1 MIKTKKWIISQDF
14 DKNDALDIQKRTGLS
29 ALTSSVLCARGV
41 KTDEEIKAFL
51 DTSAQKLCDPMRMK
65 NMGKAV
71 EIIINTLKENKKIA
85 VYGDYDVDGITS
97 VCVITKYLRSVGADC
112 IYYIPDRLSEGYGLN
127 REAIDRLKDQG
138 VELIVTVDTGVTA
151 IEEAEYCKS
160 IGVKLVIT
168 DHHECKDVLPDADA
182 VVNPK
187 QPGCEYDFKELAGVG
202 VAWSLV
208 RALDIVLKKNK
219 TEQDTEYI
227 TFVAIGTIADV
238 MPLVGE
244 NRYITDIGIRKLA
257 MTRNV
262 GLRALMRHCAQD
274 GREKKRVSATTV
286 SFTLAPRINAAGRL
300 GKAELAAELF
310 LTGDANSA
318 DMLASKLCEMN
329 RERQAMENKIFEE
342 ATEQLGNTFDRKKD
356 KAIVLWHEN
365 WHHGVIGIV
374 ASKLADKYFCPSIL
388 ISVDEGEGKGSGRS
402 IKGFNLFEALSKCS
416 HLLSKYGGHELAA
429 GLTIGEDNLQQF
441 RKELYEYASDCLTE
455 ECIPT
460 VEIDC
465 EIDASMLTLDAVDE
479 LAKLEPYGM
488 GNPQPKFC
496 IKNMKMLSMIPIGN
510 DKHARFTLES
520 NGRTYDAVMFGASP
534 DELPLADG
542 DEVDIAFTADIN
554 SFRGRE
560 VQLILKDI
568 RRCEGEMAVDEADLV
583 LYKKFKSTGKV
594 TPAETLR
601 LKPDR
606 EELVAIWRGVNRYA
620 GAGKNEDNRLT
631 IDASKFY
638 RKLRFESKTDINLG
652 KLLVALDIF
661 TELEL
666 FDHSFD
672 DDDCVLN
679 IKTRI
684 VRQKMD
690 LNSSNILRELKA
702 CESN

>member
-1 MIKTKKWIISQDF
+1 MIKTKKWIISQNF
-14 DKNDALDIQKRTGLS
+14 DRATAKDIQKRTGLS

-41 KTDEEIKAFL
+41 TTDEEIKTFL
-51 DTSAQKLCDPMRMK
+51 DTSSQKLCDPMRMK

-71 EIIINTLKENKKIA
+71 EIIIDAIEKNKKIA

-97 VCVITKYLRSVGADC
+97 VCVITKYLRSVNADC
-112 IYYIPDRLSEGYGLN
+112 QYYIPDRLNEGYGLN
-127 REAIDRLKDQG
+127 CEAIDKLKNSG

-151 IEEAEYCKS
+151 IEEAEYCKK

-168 DHHECKDVLPDADA
+168 DHHECKDDLPDADA

-202 VAWSLV
+202 VAWALV
-208 RALDIVLKKNK
+208 RALDMRLKKNR
-219 TEQDTEYI
+219 TELDTEYI

-244 NRYITDIGIRKLA
+244 NRFITDLGIRKLA

-274 GREKKRVSATTV
+274 GRERKRVSATTV
-286 SFTLAPRINAAGRL
+286 SFVLAPRINAAGRF
-300 GKAELAAELF
+300 GKAELAAQLF
-310 LTGDANSA
+310 LTGDANEA
-318 DMLASKLCEMN
+318 DRLAAKLCEMN

-342 ATEQLGNTFDRKKD
+342 ATEQLGSSFDKKKD

-388 ISVDEGEGKGSGRS
+388 ISIDEDEGKGSGRS

-429 GLTIGEDNLQQF
+429 GLTIGKDNLTQF
-441 RKELYEYASDCLTE
+441 RKELYEYAASCLTD
-455 ECIPT
+455 ECIPSI
-460 VEIDC
+460 EIDC
-465 EIDASMLTLDAVDE
+465 EISADELTLNAVDE
-479 LAKLEPYGM
+479 LSKLEPYGM

-496 IKNMKMLSMIPIGN
+496 IRNMKIVSMIPIGN
-510 DKHARFTLES
+510 DKHARFMLES
-520 NGRTYDAVMFGASP
+520 DGRTYDAVMFGISL
-534 DELPLADG
+534 DELPLAEG
-542 DEVDIAFTADIN
+542 DVVDVAFTADIN

-568 RRCEGEMAVDEADLV
+568 KRCEDDTALDESDLKLYNRFRSREKLTREEADR
-583 LYKKFKSTGKV
+583 
-594 TPAETLR
+594 LR
-601 LKPDR
+601 PSR

-620 GAGKNEDNRLT
+620 KDNLLM
-631 IDASKFY
+631 INASKFY
-638 RKLRFESKTDINLG
+638 RKLRFESRTEINLG
-652 KLLVALDIF
+652 KLLAALDIF
-661 TELEL
+661 DELKL
-666 FDHSFD
+666 FEYSFD
-672 DDDCVLN
+672 DEECMLS
-679 IKTRI
+679 IKTRVVKEKTDI
-684 VRQKMD
+684 
-690 LNSSNILRELKA
+690 NSSRILRELRS
-702 CESN
+702 CE